1 MVRQPHRLNGHD
13 SEPTPGDGEGQ
24 GPWHL
29 QCMGL
34 QSRTGLNDWKTKA
47 NMQGDLEFLSCW
59 QSLSPN
65 SKTCFTEVLL
75 TRFKY
80 RGEGERTSYYE
91 REDRVRGAGCSMSG
105 GEEGRE

>member
-1 MVRQPHRLNGHD
+1 
-13 SEPTPGDGEGQ
+13 
-24 GPWHL
+24 
-29 QCMGL
+29 MGL